1 MNTDNIVGFYLTHTI
16 NGRSTRTRFARKDLL
31 LLKQWIDICKERGF
45 PYKAEAIVKA
55 DDGYVVCRLM

>member
-1 MNTDNIVGFYLTHTI
+1 MNTENIVGFYLTHTV

-55 DDGYVVCRLM
+55 DGGYVVCRLM